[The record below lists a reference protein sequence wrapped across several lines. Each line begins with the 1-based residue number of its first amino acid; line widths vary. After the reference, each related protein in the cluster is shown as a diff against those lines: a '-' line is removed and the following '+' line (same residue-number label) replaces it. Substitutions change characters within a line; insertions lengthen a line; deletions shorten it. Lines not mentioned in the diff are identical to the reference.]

1 MSAGASRRRR
11 QILRAGRSMVLSRAD
26 LSESL
31 TVTGY
36 APPPQAAQLAEGAGR
51 APFIAQITADETT
64 RSGYTPRSGDQL
76 RDGPKTYTLTD
87 ASPVYDRATLCGW
100 TLIASGGS

>member
-11 QILRAGRSMVLSRAD
+11 QILRTGRPIVLSRAD
-26 LSESL
+26 LSASV

-36 APPPQAAQLAEGAGR
+36 APPPQASQLAEGVGKATLL
-51 APFIAQITADETT
+51 AQITADETSRT
-64 RSGYTPRSGDQL
+64 GYEPRKGDNL

-87 ASPVYDRATLCGW
+87 ASPVFDRGTLCGW

>member
-11 QILRAGRSMVLSRAD
+11 QILRVGRSMVLSRAD
-26 LSESL
+26 LSESV

-36 APPPQAAQLAEGAGR
+36 APPPQASQLAEGAGK

-64 RSGYTPRSGDQL
+64 RSGYVPRPRDEL
-76 RDGPKTYTLTD
+76 RDGLKTYTLTD

>member
-1 MSAGASRRRR
+1 
-11 QILRAGRSMVLSRAD
+11 MVLSRAN

-36 APPPQAAQLAEGAGR
+36 APPPQAAQLAEGAGK
-51 APFIAQITADETT
+51 APLIAQITADETA

-76 RDGPKTYTLTD
+76 RYGPKTYTLTD
-87 ASPVYDRATLCGW
+87 VSPVYDRATLCGW

>member
-1 MSAGASRRRR
+1 MSVGASRRRR
-11 QILRAGRSMVLSRAD
+11 QILRAGRPMVLSRAN

-36 APPPQAAQLAEGAGR
+36 APPPQAAQLAEGAGK
-51 APFIAQITADETT
+51 APLIVQITADETA
-64 RSGYTPRSGDQL
+64 RIGYTPRSGDQL

-87 ASPVYDRATLCGW
+87 ASPVYDWATLCGW
-100 TLIASGGS
+100 TLIASGGL